1 MKIADKHALT
11 RRALAAYFR
20 SRGNEQPVSYK
31 VERHSKLN
39 YVILRSRN
47 ALLACYRIRNDG
59 VLKRLKR
66 LPADLE

>member
-1 MKIADKHALT
+1 MKITDKHALT

-20 SRGNEQPVSYK
+20 SRGSGQPMSFE

-39 YVILRSRN
+39 YVILRSRK

-66 LPADLE
+66 LPSGIE

>member
-1 MKIADKHALT
+1 VKVTDKHALT

-20 SRGNEQPVSYK
+20 SRGSEQPVTFE

-39 YVILRSRN
+39 YLRSRK

-66 LPADLE
+66 LPAGVE